1 VTTFDPSSREA
12 EAQAEIAATRLGRG
26 VAPALVA
33 GFLALAAAQPLLELA
48 AWVRD
53 DSELLAPL
61 PAASEAGAFAAARA
75 AIAEIESRYDERS
88 ALVRAVRPRAQALLT
103 AALGYGNERALVG
116 RDGWLFF
123 RDDVEHLTSRRPS
136 STFSGDPRAAI
147 VAFRD
152 QLAER
157 GIELVLLPT
166 PLKPTVH
173 PERLAADAV
182 APLRR
187 AGEEALLAALDG
199 AGIAIVDLAERFAR
213 DAALAPLYLAADTHW
228 RPEAM
233 EVAARELALAL
244 RARLELPPGDPA
256 LRDTKPSSRR
266 AAGDV
271 AAMLELR
278 AGSALVVAEEV
289 VALPPDEAT
298 SPSAGD
304 AAQVVLLGDS
314 FSGIYGAPDL
324 GWGAG
329 AGLADRLAA
338 QLGLPVDRIVRNA
351 GGASAT
357 RRALADA
364 WRRDPAR
371 FAAVRVVVW
380 QFASRELS
388 QGDWE
393 RVELP

>member
-1 VTTFDPSSREA
+1 VATFDPSSREA

-33 GFLALAAAQPLLELA
+33 LFLGLLAAQPLLEAVA
-48 AWVRD
+48 AWRG
-53 DSELLAPL
+53 DSALVAPL
-61 PAASEAGAFAAARA
+61 PAASEPGALAAARA
-75 AIAEIESRYDERS
+75 AIAELESRYDERS
-88 ALVRAVRPRAQALLT
+88 ALVRAVRPRVQELLT
-103 AALGYGNERALVG
+103 GALGYGNERALVG

-157 GIELVLLPT
+157 GIALVLLPT

-173 PERLAADAV
+173 PERLAAGAV
-182 APLRR
+182 APIRR
-187 AGEEALLAALDG
+187 AGEAELLTALDG
-199 AGIAIVDLAERFAR
+199 AGIAVVDLADRFAR

-244 RARLELPPGDPA
+244 RARVELPPGDPA
-256 LRDTKPSSRR
+256 LRDGEASPRR
-266 AAGDV
+266 GAGDV
-271 AAMLELR
+271 AAMLELP
-278 AGSALVVAEEV
+278 AGSALVATEEV
-289 VALPPDEAT
+289 VAIPPGEAT

-314 FSGIYGAPDL
+314 FAGIYGAPDL

-338 QLGLPVDRIVRNA
+338 QLGLPVDRILRNA
-351 GGASAT
+351 GGASTT

-364 WRRDPAR
+364 WRREPAR
-371 FAAVRVVVW
+371 FARLRAVVW
-380 QFASRELS
+380 QFAVRELS
-388 QGDWE
+388 QGRWE
-393 RVELP
+393 LVELP

>member
-33 GFLALAAAQPLLELA
+33 GFLALVAAQPLLELA
-48 AWVRD
+48 AWVRGA
-53 DSELLAPL
+53 SELFAPL
-61 PAASEAGAFAAARA
+61 PAARDSGLLAAARA
-75 AIAEIESRYDERS
+75 AIAEVESRYDERS

-103 AALGYGNERALVG
+103 RGLGYGNERALVG

-157 GIELVLLPT
+157 GIDLVLLPT
-166 PLKPTVH
+166 PLKPMVH
-173 PERLAADAV
+173 PERLAAGAA

-187 AGEEALLAALDG
+187 AGEEELLTALDG

-213 DAALAPLYLAADTHW
+213 DALAPLYLAADTHW

-233 EVAARELALAL
+233 EIAARELALAL
-244 RARLELPPGDPA
+244 RARVELTPGDSA
-256 LRDTKPSSRR
+256 RRTSTPSPRR
-266 AAGDV
+266 ADGDV
-271 AAMLELR
+271 AAMLELP
-278 AGSALVVAEEV
+278 AGSALVAAEEV
-289 VALPPDEAT
+289 VALSPDETT

-314 FSGIYGAPDL
+314 FAGIYGAPDL

-351 GGASAT
+351 AGASAT

-364 WRRDPAR
+364 WRRDPER
-371 FAAVRVVVW
+371 FARLRAVVW
-380 QFASRELS
+380 QFAARELS
-388 QGDWE
+388 QGAWE
-393 RVELP
+393 RVDLP